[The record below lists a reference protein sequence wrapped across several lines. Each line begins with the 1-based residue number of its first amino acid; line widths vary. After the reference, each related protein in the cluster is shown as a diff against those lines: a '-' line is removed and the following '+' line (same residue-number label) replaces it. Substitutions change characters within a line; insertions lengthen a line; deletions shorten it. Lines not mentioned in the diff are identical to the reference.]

1 MIFDDVLYDDFLNQI
16 GLGGNA
22 NGKLTLLFIIQDF
35 VN

>member
-16 GLGGNA
+16 GLGGNG
-22 NGKLTLLFIIQDF
+22 NGKLTFLLIVHDF